1 MISAK
6 VRKQVRAI
14 YVFQC
19 GYCGLSE
26 TDSGN
31 ELTIDHYKPLSWG
44 GEDVLANLV
53 YACFACNTFKGDYWS
68 EEEGQKILHPLHDD
82 LAIHFVAQDD
92 GTLRPLSERGQ
103 FFIDRLHL
111 NRPAMVRHRLLLLS
125 EQQRHAESREIRRL
139 IENIDS
145 RLRPLEERRIS
156 KKRNKD

>member
-19 GYCGLSE
+19 GY
-26 TDSGN
+26 
-31 ELTIDHYKPLSWG
+31 
-44 GEDVLANLV
+44 
-53 YACFACNTFKGDYWS
+53 
-68 EEEGQKILHPLHDD
+68 
-82 LAIHFVAQDD
+82 
-92 GTLRPLSERGQ
+92 
-103 FFIDRLHL
+103 
-111 NRPAMVRHRLLLLS
+111 RPAMIRHRLLLLS

-145 RLRPLEERRIS
+145 RLRQLEERRIL